1 MAHHV
6 LAESVMTRVMQFPC
20 DPGLTFTDRKD
31 LKCPEEEMGTEE
43 HMYISFAL
51 GPP

>member
-6 LAESVMTRVMQFPC
+6 LAELVMTWVMQFPC
-20 DPGLTFTDRKD
+20 DPGLTFTDWKD
-31 LKCPEEEMGTEE
+31 LKCPEEMGTEE
-43 HMYISFAL
+43 HLYISFAL